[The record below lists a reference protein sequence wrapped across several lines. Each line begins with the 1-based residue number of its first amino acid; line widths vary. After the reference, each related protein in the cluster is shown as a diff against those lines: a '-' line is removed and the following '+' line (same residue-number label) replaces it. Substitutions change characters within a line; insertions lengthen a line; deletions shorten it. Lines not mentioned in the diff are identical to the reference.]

1 MQTLWGVLTR
11 AAGSQ
16 PDPKDGGRIPWATA
30 AIAAKLGPAIQAVV
44 SASSPFPPSLFPP
57 LTGNQ
62 AAAAPLPPQPAVP
75 AAPGRSEP
83 GALGGPQPGSL
94 EGIVKIADANG
105 FSDVHLGVGEEP
117 RYRSRGEMVRTGWP
131 ITDAATFS
139 GWMREMLSPAQV
151 DGFGR
156 DKEFDGSHAFP
167 FVRVRINLLDSLR
180 GPAMV
185 LRLIPQQIATLEDLQ
200 LPSVLQELASRPK
213 GLVLITGPT
222 GSGKSTTL
230 AAMIDWINRNRSC
243 HILTI
248 EDPVEF
254 VHQSRQSLIRH
265 REVGQH
271 TRQFHNALRA
281 ALREDPD
288 VILIG
293 EIRDG
298 ETLATAIEASQ
309 TGHLVFGTLHTNS
322 AVKTVERVLGMVPP
336 NEQESIR
343 RAVSESL
350 LGVVAQGLLK
360 TTDGKRAAFHDILI
374 NTDACKDYIQRGEL
388 VEIEEI
394 MARSSFDGMQ
404 TANQALQTLVEQGRV
419 AAEDAIAQ
427 SLKPNELAQ
436 ALRGKT

>member
-1 MQTLWGVLTR
+1 MQTLWRVLTR
-11 AAGSQ
+11 GPGSQ
-16 PDPKDGGRIPWATA
+16 ADPKDGEQMHWASA
-30 AIAAKLGPAIQAVV
+30 ASAAKLNAATPTVV

-57 LTGNQ
+57 LTGSQ
-62 AAAAPLPPQPAVP
+62 PTAAPAPTPPS
-75 AAPGRSEP
+75 APEP
-83 GALGGPQPGSL
+83 GALDGPQPGSL
-94 EGIVKIADANG
+94 AGIVTIANANG

-117 RYRSRGEMVRTGWP
+117 RYRARGEMLRTGWP
-131 ITDAATFS
+131 ATDQATFN
-139 GWMREMLSPAQV
+139 GWLREMLSPAQI

-185 LRLIPQQIATLEDLQ
+185 LRLIPQQIATLEDLR
-200 LPSVLQELASRPK
+200 LPPVLQVLASRPK

-254 VHQSRQSLIRH
+254 VHESKQSLIRH

-271 TRQFHNALRA
+271 TREFHNALRA

-298 ETLATAIEASQ
+298 ATLATAIEASQ

-322 AVKTVERVLGMVPP
+322 AVKTVERVMGMVPP
-336 NEQESIR
+336 SEQESIR

-374 NTDACKDYIQRGEL
+374 NTDACTDYIQRGEL
-388 VEIEEI
+388 GEIEEI
-394 MARSSFDGMQ
+394 MARSGFDGMQ
-404 TANQALQTLVEQGRV
+404 TANQALLSLVEEGRV
-419 AAEDAIAQ
+419 SASDALAQ
-427 SLKPNELAQ
+427 SLRPNELAQ
-436 ALRGKT
+436 ALRGRV